1 MTMSPLAMFAA
12 ASLTLSAQWLDHK
25 TPGIPR
31 TLEGK
36 PNLVAPAPKAS
47 DGKPDLSGLWGMNPG
62 AYRANI
68 ATDLKPGDVQPW
80 AQALF
85 EKRAAELAKDDPA
98 QAECLPQGPRA
109 NLYSPLLEKI
119 VQTPS
124 LMLFLL
130 EDLSYRQVFM
140 DGRTLPNNP
149 NPSFMG
155 YSVGHWEGDALIVES
170 FGYND
175 RTWIDMTGHPHTEA
189 LRLTERLRR
198 RDYGHMD
205 IEETID
211 DPKAFSKPFTISIK
225 AELVPD
231 TELLEYVC
239 AENER
244 DPRHVVG
251 KTSDAPKVGVKVAS
265 EILSAYVGSYDF
277 RYPENPTVP
286 VIMHVTMTG
295 GELLLDTEGKG
306 RVPLN
311 PLTET
316 IFSTATGT
324 RMEFI
329 KNPQGVVTHF
339 VTMYAEGDLEAVRLR
354 GDK

>member
-1 MTMSPLAMFAA
+1 MCDTGA
-12 ASLTLSAQWLDHK
+12 TTDRQETCSA
-25 TPGIPR
+25 
-31 TLEGK
+31 
-36 PNLVAPAPKAS
+36 
-47 DGKPDLSGLWGMNPG
+47 
-62 AYRANI
+62 
-68 ATDLKPGDVQPW
+68 
-80 AQALF
+80 
-85 EKRAAELAKDDPA
+85 
-98 QAECLPQGPRA
+98 PQGPRA

-124 LMLFLL
+124 LILFLI

-140 DGRTLPNNP
+140 DGRTLPNDP

-170 FGYND
+170 IGYND

-198 RDYGHMD
+198 RDYGHME
-205 IEETID
+205 IAETID
-211 DPKAFSKPFTISIK
+211 DPKAFAKPFTINIK

-244 DPRHVVG
+244 DHIHLVG
-251 KTSDAPKVGVKVAS
+251 KTSDAPKAGVNVAS

-295 GELLLDTEGKG
+295 GELFLDTEGKG

-311 PLTET
+311 PLSET
-316 IFSTATGT
+316 VFSTATGT
-324 RMEFI
+324 RMEFF
-329 KNPQGVVTHF
+329 KNPQGVVTHY
-339 VTMYAEGDLEAVRLR
+339 VTAYAEGDLRAVRLR
-354 GDK
+354 GDQ